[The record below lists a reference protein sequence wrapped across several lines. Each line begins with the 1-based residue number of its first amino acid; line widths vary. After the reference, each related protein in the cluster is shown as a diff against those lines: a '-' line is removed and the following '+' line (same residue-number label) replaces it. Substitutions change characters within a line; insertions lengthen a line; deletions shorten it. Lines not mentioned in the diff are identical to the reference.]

1 MNKAKV
7 SVDTSSE
14 CMNVN
19 TGATELVG
27 LLFQRNT
34 AQLSVQLLRKAQN
47 VKYGVISFQNFWGVK
62 STHRICAMNCSI
74 FRVSDQ
80 LKHVSAL

>member
-14 CMNVN
+14 CMNAKA
-19 TGATELVG
+19 GAMELVG

-34 AQLSVQLLRKAQN
+34 TQLSVQLLRKAQN
-47 VKYGVISFQNFWGVK
+47 VKYGVISFQNFLGGK
-62 STHRICAMNCSI
+62 KYT
-74 FRVSDQ
+74 
-80 LKHVSAL
+80 

>member
-14 CMNVN
+14 CMNAKA
-19 TGATELVG
+19 GAMELVG

-34 AQLSVQLLRKAQN
+34 AQLPVQLLRKAQN
-47 VKYGVISFQNFWGVK
+47 VKYGVISFQNLCGVK
-62 STHRICAMNCSI
+62 STFRIYAMNSYI
-74 FRVSDQ
+74 FRVS
-80 LKHVSAL
+80 AL